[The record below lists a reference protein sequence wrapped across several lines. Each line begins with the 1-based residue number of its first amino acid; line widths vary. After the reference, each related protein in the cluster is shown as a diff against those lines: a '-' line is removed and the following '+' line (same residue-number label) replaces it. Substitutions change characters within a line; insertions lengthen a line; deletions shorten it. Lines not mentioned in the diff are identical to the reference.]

1 MKYVEVHLSY
11 FFANCRWVFHTRS
24 IWHCLKMCW
33 GPIQMFYCNLFVA
46 DLNATFSN
54 AITWMAWLLSLQ
66 DIDVDIYHRI
76 WVNTLGNLGSNS
88 QILKCEMSNY
98 LLVMPRN
105 TDGSEI
111 RPTIWHGESLM
122 FAIGLAQDFFHSTFF
137 LLGDLELKLDFPGLH
152 RSGGGGIIQTNT
164 PKDNRKPGKAK
175 SFWNCPYQ

>member
-1 MKYVEVHLSY
+1 MLKYIYHN

-24 IWHCLKMCW
+24 IWHCLKVCW
-33 GPIQMFYCNLFVA
+33 GPIQMFYSNLLAA

-66 DIDVDIYHRI
+66 DSDIDIYHRI

-88 QILKCEMSNY
+88 QILSMKC
-98 LLVMPRN
+98 
-105 TDGSEI
+105 
-111 RPTIWHGESLM
+111 PTTFWWCPGIPMVQKSGQPFDMENLM
-122 FAIGLAQDFFHSTFF
+122 FAIGLAQDFFHSHVFCLWISSWSLTFPDCT
-137 LLGDLELKLDFPGLH
+137 G
-152 RSGGGGIIQTNT
+152 RVGGIIQTNT